1 MAQLLHSLLKNQYMK
16 KITILFCGLFLVA
29 GTMFAQLR
37 KLPAEVT
44 STFSSA
50 YPSAT
55 NVTWKDNITN
65 FEAQFDQSGDHS
77 VAKFSTK
84 GVWLETTRDM
94 KFDNLNVS
102 IKDGFNKSKYK
113 DWERKEI
120 KEQAVKGKETLY
132 RIHVSKQE
140 TVINKYLYFNAKGQ
154 LVRDALT
161 I

>member
-1 MAQLLHSLLKNQYMK
+1 MV
-16 KITILFCGLFLVA
+16 FFGLFLIGMLQAQFRKVNA
-29 GTMFAQLR
+29 EITNSFA
-37 KLPAEVT
+37 A
-44 STFSSA
+44 A

-55 NVTWKDNITN
+55 DVTWKDNLTN
-65 FEAQFDQSGDHS
+65 FEAQFHLSGDYS
-77 VAKFSTK
+77 VAKFSNK
-84 GVWLETTRDM
+84 GVWMETTRDM
-94 KFDNLNVS
+94 KFDNLNVAV
-102 IKDGFNKSKYK
+102 KDGFNKSKYK

>member
-1 MAQLLHSLLKNQYMK
+1 MK
-16 KITILFCGLFLVA
+16 KITILFCSLFLLA
-29 GTMFAQLR
+29 GTIHAQLR
-37 KLPAEVT
+37 KLPSEVT

-50 YPSAT
+50 YPTAT
-55 NVTWKDNITN
+55 NVTWKDNLTN

-77 VAKFSTK
+77 VAKFTTK
-84 GVWLETTRDM
+84 GVWLETIRDM
-94 KFDNLNVS
+94 KFDNLNAA
-102 IKDGFNKSKYK
+102 IQDGFNKSKYK

-140 TVINKYLYFNAKGQ
+140 TVVNKYLYFNAKGQ

-161 I
+161 IS